1 MSKVSTKKFME
12 EKKKRGAPKGNQ
24 NARTH
29 GFYSRVLNDA
39 QKVRLADAREVEGLD
54 EEIAILRVK
63 LMTLIEEYPER
74 IDLQIGAAYTISR
87 LLRTRHNISAGRKNS
102 LKEAIE
108 KVHAELAIPLGVKKF
123 IR

>member
-1 MSKVSTKKFME
+1 MK

-39 QKVRLADAREVEGLD
+39 QKVRLADAREVEGLE
-54 EEIAILRVK
+54 EEIAVLRVK

-74 IDLQIGAAYTISR
+74 IDLQIHAAYTISR
-87 LLRTRHNISAGRKNS
+87 LLCTRHNISAGQKDS

-108 KVHAELAIPLGVKKF
+108 KVQAELAIPLGVKKF